1 MKWIDGSIIG
11 PRNEL
16 SNEDRVKIYNVIAGS
31 YERDIV
37 DIAQYQAH
45 KMAAKFIN
53 VYLKG
58 NGTRLKMYLAKYLR
72 GLLMRFCV

>member
-16 SNEDRVKIYNVIAGS
+16 TNEDRVKIYNVIAGS
-31 YERDIV
+31 YERDMV

-45 KMAAKFIN
+45 KMAAKFID

-58 NGTRLKMYLAKYLR
+58 NRT
-72 GLLMRFCV
+72 